1 MTQIIDF
8 IHDTRFE
15 DIPDA
20 MIHEA
25 VRCLTDT
32 LGVSIG
38 GAKTDLSHIIRN
50 HAARQFGGTSA
61 HIWWDGRTAS
71 PAGAALANG
80 MTIDALD
87 AHDGYKPAK
96 GHVGCGVI
104 PGLIAVMEAEG
115 HICAKELL
123 TSIVIG
129 YEIGSRAGVA
139 LHDSV
144 SDYHTSGA
152 WIALAVAALGARQ
165 LGLTKAQTREAVGIA
180 EYHGPR
186 SQMMR
191 VIDAPT
197 MLKDG
202 SGWGAMAGVSAAY
215 LAQDGFTGAPAI
227 TMEAPDLAHF
237 WGDLGQNWLVA
248 EQYIKLYPVCRWAQP
263 PFEAALALIKKHQFK
278 VEDVVGITI
287 ETFHEGARLNA
298 IPNNTEEAQ
307 YSLPFAV
314 ALALVRGT
322 IGVGDVTEPGL
333 SDPQIRKIAESV
345 IITEVDEFNAV
356 FPEHRVARAIL
367 KLKDGQVL
375 TSDPTEAKG
384 DPEDKVSDAVLWAKF
399 NDITVPVIGKDNASN
414 LMKAIHALPKE
425 ETANKLF
432 DFLHADNNIVTIL

>member
-15 DIPDA
+15 DIPRE
-20 MIHEA
+20 MIQEA

-32 LGVSIG
+32 LGVSVG
-38 GAKTDLSHIIRN
+38 GSQTDMSRIIRS
-50 HAARQFGGTSA
+50 HAARQFGGNGSS
-61 HIWWDGRTAS
+61 IWWDGRKAS

-80 MTIDALD
+80 ITIDALD

-104 PGLIAVMEAEG
+104 PGLIAVMEAEE
-115 HICAKELL
+115 IRDAKEFL
-123 TSIVIG
+123 TSVVIG

-144 SDYHTSGA
+144 PDYHTSGA
-152 WIALAVAALGARQ
+152 WVALAVAALGARQ
-165 LGLTKAQTREAVGIA
+165 LKLTKAQTREAVGIA

-197 MLKDG
+197 MVKDG

-237 WGDLGQNWLVA
+237 WDDLGQNWLVA
-248 EQYIKLYPVCRWAQP
+248 QQYVKLYPVCRWAQP
-263 PFEAALALIKKHQFK
+263 AAEAVMALVTEHRFGAD
-278 VEDVVGITI
+278 DVAGITI
-287 ETFHEGARLNA
+287 ETFHEGKRLNT

-314 ALALVRGT
+314 AAALVRGT
-322 IGVGDVTEPGL
+322 IGVKEVTQSGL
-333 SDPQIRKIAESV
+333 SDPKIRTIAQS
-345 IITEVDEFNAV
+345 IMITETDEFNAP
-356 FPEHRVARAIL
+356 FPEHRIARAIL
-367 KLKDGQVL
+367 KLKDGRVL
-375 TSDPTEAKG
+375 TSAPTEAKG
-384 DPEDKVSDAVLWAKF
+384 DPEDRVSDAVIRSKF
-399 NDITVPVIGKDNASN
+399 YGLTTPVIGQDKASTLEN
-414 LMKAIHALPKE
+414 TIQQLTDTGDTK
-425 ETANKLF
+425 KLF
-432 DFLHADNNIVTIL
+432 GLLAG

>member
-8 IHDTRFE
+8 IHDTEFE
-15 DIPDA
+15 DIPEA

-32 LGVSIG
+32 LGVSVG
-38 GAKTDLSHIIRN
+38 GTQTDLSRIIRN
-50 HAARQFGGTSA
+50 HAVRQFGGDGA

-71 PAGAALANG
+71 PAGAALANA

-104 PGLIAVMEAEG
+104 PGLIAVMQAEG
-115 HICAKELL
+115 RMDAKELL
-123 TSIVIG
+123 TSVVIG

-215 LAQDGFTGAPAI
+215 LAGDGFTGAPAI
-227 TMEAPDLAHF
+227 TMEAPEVAHF

-263 PFEAALALIKKHQFK
+263 PAEAVFALIKEHQFT
-278 VEDVVGITI
+278 VDDVDEITI
-287 ETFHEGARLNA
+287 ETFHEGMRLNA
-298 IPNNTEEAQ
+298 IPTNTEEAQ

-322 IGVGDVTEPGL
+322 IGVDEITESGL
-333 SDPQIRKIAESV
+333 SDPKVRKVAETV
-345 IITEVDEFNAV
+345 VITEVDEFNAV
-356 FPEHRVARAIL
+356 FPQHRIARAVL
-367 KLKDGQVL
+367 KLKDGRVL
-375 TSDPTEAKG
+375 TSAPTEAKG
-384 DPEDKVSDAVLWAKF
+384 DPEDKVSDAFIKSKF
-399 NDITVPVIGKDNASN
+399 YGLTVPVIGQDNASN
-414 LMKAIHALPKE
+414 LENTIQQLTDAGDTK
-425 ETANKLF
+425 KLF
-432 DFLHADNNIVTIL
+432 GLIAG